1 MSAIHENLPMST
13 VLFALSK
20 MFAPLRGAQRWAS
33 APVVATQ
40 ARVCIDPPVNETLR
54 SPRHRPL
61 RIVRVLEANQAPSQV
76 GRMTISGRMADV
88 CAELDR
94 LAALH

>member
-1 MSAIHENLPMST
+1 MST
-13 VLFALSK
+13 ALFALSK
-20 MFAPLRGAQRWAS
+20 LFAPLRS
-33 APVVATQ
+33 ARYWVATPALAQ
-40 ARVCIDPPVNETLR
+40 PAPACTEPPVREAMR
-54 SPRHRPL
+54 PAAHRPL
-61 RIVRVLEANQAPSQV
+61 RIVRILEANQAPTQV

>member
-1 MSAIHENLPMST
+1 MST
-13 VLFALSK
+13 ALFALSK
-20 MFAPLRGAQRWAS
+20 LFAPLRSTRHWVA
-33 APVVATQ
+33 APALAKPTL
-40 ARVCIDPPVNETLR
+40 VCTEPAHEAMR
-54 SPRHRPL
+54 SPKHKPL
-61 RIVRVLEANQAPSQV
+61 RIVRILEANQAPSQV